1 MLVDNLLAQLGK
13 LFLSLFVLG
22 FILSVVTGSVG
33 VGFGIVGG
41 IAVAV
46 LAGIAVWLVVLIRK
60 RRSSETA
67 RRREPLA
74 ESGHTPLVHPEAIDA
89 TQKAIAVMTAL
100 LDGTEGGNWH
110 AAQSAVAD
118 YTSDDTA
125 TAALVSGFIN
135 LGEVLVNEIK
145 LLTGESTAGVLSK
158 TSKVI
163 GGLGQG
169 G

>member
-1 MLVDNLLAQLGK
+1 M
-13 LFLSLFVLG
+13 
-22 FILSVVTGSVG
+22 
-33 VGFGIVGG
+33 
-41 IAVAV
+41 
-46 LAGIAVWLVVLIRK
+46 
-60 RRSSETA
+60 
-67 RRREPLA
+67 
-74 ESGHTPLVHPEAIDA
+74 HPEAIDA

-125 TAALVSGFIN
+125 AQKDQQQTAALVSGFIN
-135 LGEVLVNEIK
+135 LGMVLVDSIK
-145 LLTGESTAGVLSK
+145 LLTGESAAGVLSE